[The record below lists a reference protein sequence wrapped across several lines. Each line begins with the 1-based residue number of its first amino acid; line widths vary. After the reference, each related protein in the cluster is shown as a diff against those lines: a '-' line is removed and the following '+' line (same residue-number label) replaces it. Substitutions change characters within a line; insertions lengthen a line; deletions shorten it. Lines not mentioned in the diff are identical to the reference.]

1 MSEIQS
7 RFLSD
12 GYGYKNNNYNNYNY
26 YNNDDMSGYDNRQ
39 SGQWGLF

>member
-12 GYGYKNNNYNNYNY
+12 GYGYKNNNYNY
-26 YNNDDMSGYDNRQ
+26 YSNDDMSGYDNRH
-39 SGQWGLF
+39 SGIWGLF